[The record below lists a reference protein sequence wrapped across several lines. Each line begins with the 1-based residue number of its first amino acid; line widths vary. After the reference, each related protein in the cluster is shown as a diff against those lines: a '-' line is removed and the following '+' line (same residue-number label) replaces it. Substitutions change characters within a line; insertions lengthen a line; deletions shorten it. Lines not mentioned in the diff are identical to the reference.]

1 VSTEY
6 QHQSPGPL
14 LALFMRRH
22 GWSAARLAEIAGGVS
37 ASSVR
42 AYTADRSTP
51 RPSQAL
57 AVANALGSQD
67 GRKMLEAWGYADLA
81 EGFTEEWQRAT
92 VGYEGRALAAAET
105 SLRQPNLID
114 YSGEP
119 LSDPGLGLVRAVLV
133 WVQSVEASA
142 RDRKAP

>member
-1 VSTEY
+1 VSTEHD
-6 QHQSPGPL
+6 HQSPGPL

-42 AYTADRSTP
+42 AYTAERSTP

-57 AVANALGSQD
+57 AVANALGPQD

-81 EGFTEEWQRAT
+81 EGFAEEWQRAT
-92 VGYEGRALAAAET
+92 AAFEGRPPAPPEA
-105 SLRQPNLID
+105 SRPPSNRVD
-114 YSGEP
+114 SGGEP
-119 LSDPGLGLVRAVLV
+119 LSDPQPEDPLSVDPQPTAPGL
-133 WVQSVEASA
+133 QIS
-142 RDRKAP
+142 

>member
-1 VSTEY
+1 MSTE
-6 QHQSPGPL
+6 HQSPGPL

-57 AVANALGSQD
+57 AVAKALGPQD
-67 GRKMLEAWGYADLA
+67 GRMVLEAWGYADLA
-81 EGFTEEWQRAT
+81 EGFSEEWQRAAI
-92 VGYEGRALAAAET
+92 GYEGRALAAAES
-105 SLRQPNLID
+105 SLRGNRIEYP
-114 YSGEP
+114 GEP
-119 LSDPGLGLVRAVLV
+119 ISDPGLGLVRAVLA

-142 RDRKAP
+142 RDRKSR

>member
-1 VSTEY
+1 MSTEH

-37 ASSVR
+37 ASSIR

-57 AVANALGSQD
+57 AVAHTLGPQD
-67 GRKMLEAWGYADLA
+67 GRKMLEAWGYTDLA
-81 EGFTEEWQRAT
+81 EGFAEERQRAT
-92 VGYEGRALAAAET
+92 VGYEGRALAAES
-105 SLRQPNLID
+105 SLRGNRIE
-114 YSGEP
+114 YTGEP
-119 LSDPGLGLVRAVLV
+119 LSDPGLGLVRAVLA
-133 WVQSVEASA
+133 WVQSVEASVH
-142 RDRKAP
+142 DRQTS